1 MAEGSEH
8 FGTGIFAV
16 CPARGR
22 IAARRRLKRY
32 ESSTA
37 RTCCGQI
44 AETRATGIAE
54 TVYFRTEAPLGLRRD
69 IVRQSAVESVI
80 VARSV
85 RQVIAAMVADQNSA
99 AAQGIVCIQRLIGIK
114 DEAVV
119 VPRTDTGF
127 YADGWLGSR
136 FFAFQSN
143 RTARLAHTAV
153 GQTACAAYDDDLFVQ
168 CAVQIVGAAADG
180 FTVVK
185 EFGRAVHGNAVNR
198 LTARNKLAVAGDV
211 VAHFAVEYARCLFQ
225 YVLQAVQAL
234 VFDLFCRYDR
244 QGLRRFTLGQADTC
258 RGGGSGNGVVGS
270 SLFTDSLD
278 GNCR

>member
-8 FGTGIFAV
+8 FGTGVFAV
-16 CPARGR
+16 CPACGR

-44 AETRATGIAE
+44 AETRAAGIAE

-69 IVRQSAVESVI
+69 IVRQNAVESVI

-85 RQVIAAMVADQNSA
+85 RQVIAAVVADQNSA

-136 FFAFQSN
+136 FLRSN
-143 RTARLAHTAV
+143 ATVPPGSPIPPLDKPLAPRTTTTCSYNVLSRLLV
-153 GQTACAAYDDDLFVQ
+153 P
-168 CAVQIVGAAADG
+168 
-180 FTVVK
+180 
-185 EFGRAVHGNAVNR
+185 RR
-198 LTARNKLAVAGDV
+198 M
-211 VAHFAVEYARCLFQ
+211 
-225 YVLQAVQAL
+225 AL
-234 VFDLFCRYDR
+234 P
-244 QGLRRFTLGQADTC
+244 
-258 RGGGSGNGVVGS
+258 S
-270 SLFTDSLD
+270 
-278 GNCR
+278 